1 MASIFGRGSIPLVE
15 DELLVGALLD
25 LAWVHLPLLVEHQDF
40 LLLVRVEVD
49 IVFESIDEARLAAE
63 EDHS

>member
-1 MASIFGRGSIPLVE
+1 VASIFGGGSVPLVE

-49 IVFESIDEARLAAE
+49 IVLESIDEARIAAE

>member
-1 MASIFGRGSIPLVE
+1 MASIFGGRSVLLVE

-49 IVFESIDEARLAAE
+49 IVFESIDEARIAAE

>member
-1 MASIFGRGSIPLVE
+1 MASIFGGGSVPLVE

-49 IVFESIDEARLAAE
+49 IVLESIDEARIAAE

>member
-1 MASIFGRGSIPLVE
+1 MASIFGGRSVLLVE
-15 DELLVGALLD
+15 DELLVGALLH

-49 IVFESIDEARLAAE
+49 IVLESIDEARIAAE
-63 EDHS
+63 EDHG